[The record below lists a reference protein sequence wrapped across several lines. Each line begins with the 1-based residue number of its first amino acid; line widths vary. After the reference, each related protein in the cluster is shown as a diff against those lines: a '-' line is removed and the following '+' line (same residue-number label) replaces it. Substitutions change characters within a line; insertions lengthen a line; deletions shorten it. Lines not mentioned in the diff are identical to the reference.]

1 MTQGQILWD
10 IRSLIWMESNRSS
23 AAESFNRD
31 LRDYLK
37 RDQWF
42 QTLSEVES
50 FNFASLG
57 SILAPLSPP
66 KI

>member
-1 MTQGQILWD
+1 MIQGQILRD
-10 IRSLIWMESNRSS
+10 IRSLTWMQNNQSS
-23 AAESFNRD
+23 AAESFRGQ
-31 LRDYLK
+31 LRDWLK
-37 RDQWF
+37 SDQWF

-66 KI
+66 KT